1 MQDLTFQQ
9 MSLKMKRKE
18 EVLGMRYEIKGD
30 TLPVVVC
37 YLEGG
42 EQMITERGSM
52 SWMSPNMKMETTTN
66 GGIGKAFGRMF
77 AGEAIFQNRYTAMG
91 GNGMIAFASS
101 FPGQILAR
109 QIVPG
114 QELIVQKT
122 GFLASEAGVS
132 LSVYFQKKLGAGIFG
147 GEGFIMQRLSGSGM
161 AFLEFDGHVVQYDL
175 QPGQQIVVDTGYL
188 AAMEGSCSM
197 EVQTVPGLKN
207 MVFGGEGVFNTVV
220 TGPGRVWLQTMPISN
235 VAGEILK
242 FMPSGK

>member
-1 MQDLTFQQ
+1 
-9 MSLKMKRKE
+9 
-18 EVLGMRYEIKGD
+18 MRYEIKGD

-77 AGEAIFQNRYTAMG
+77 SGEAMFQNRYTAMG

-132 LSVYFQKKLGAGIFG
+132 LSVYFQKKLGAGFFG
-147 GEGFIMQRLSGSGM
+147 GEGFIMQRLSGNGM

-188 AAMEGSCSM
+188 AAMEGSCSI

-235 VAGEILK
+235 VAGVLAPFLPVAK
-242 FMPSGK
+242 